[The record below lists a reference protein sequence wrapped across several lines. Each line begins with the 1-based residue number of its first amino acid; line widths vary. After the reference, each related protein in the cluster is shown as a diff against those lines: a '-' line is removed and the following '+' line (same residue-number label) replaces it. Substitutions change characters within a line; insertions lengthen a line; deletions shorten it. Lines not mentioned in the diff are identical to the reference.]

1 MSDRPTILGLDLG
14 AASIGWALLSARAEG
29 DSWRPDGLVAAGVRI
44 FQAGM
49 EGDMESGREESRAK
63 GRRDAR
69 LARRQTERRARRLRT
84 VFNALRDVGLL
95 PTYPGL
101 DASSSAGRHE
111 TILRLDQEIRESGRL
126 DRLAETIGVHG
137 AADKLPY
144 VLRAAALDH
153 PLEPH
158 ELGRALYH
166 LAQRRGFQS
175 NRRSPRRDDEEG
187 VVLSGI
193 SQLRDDMART
203 SSRTIG
209 EHLSRIDPHQQRIR
223 ARYTARAMLIDE
235 FEAIWA
241 SQQRFH
247 PSILTPELKKRIYHR
262 IFHQRPLKSQSDKI
276 GRCEL
281 EPKRRRAP
289 WALLDAQRFRMLQS
303 VNNLRVRN
311 EYGVEYELT
320 PEQRQVLIAELDRK
334 KEVTFDRIRR
344 LLKMPDVTF
353 NLERGGEKRLR
364 GNETNAIL
372 AKVFGDRWWE
382 FDLDTRNAIV
392 EDLLSIQKAE
402 TLDRRG
408 REVWGLDAE
417 KAREFANTR
426 LPDGHCRFSR
436 RALAKLLPHLEE
448 GLNIQLAIER
458 AYPGHRLVGRAHELL
473 PPAKQVLPDLSN
485 PAVIRTLTELR
496 KIVNAIIKRYGRP
509 AEIHIELARD
519 LRRSRDERQRLQSEN
534 RKQEAIRK
542 AAAEEIRAF
551 LNAEPSAR
559 DVERLLLAKECEFT
573 CPYTGR
579 KFSMAALFGP
589 EPQVDVEHIIPFHMS
604 LDNSFANKTLCFA
617 DENRH
622 VKRGR
627 TPFEAY
633 GNTPR
638 WNDILERVRNFKS
651 RLAGEKLY
659 RFQLHGEELE
669 RWLSD
674 FASRQLNDTR
684 YASRLAL
691 RYLSLLYGGTAD
703 GIDPEG
709 KRRII
714 VVTGQTT
721 AHIRNWLQLGS
732 ILNDGGEKTR
742 DDHRHHAVDAIAI
755 ALTSQRTVQMLSIAS
770 RNQLLRKG
778 RLYGDPEPPWPTF
791 LEDVRKTISRVV
803 VSPRV
808 ERRVRGALHAETYY
822 SPRTE
827 EGAKSPEGRYVH
839 YTKPLADLS
848 RSEVE
853 KIVDP
858 AVRRLVIE
866 ALGGGE
872 PKDVFKDEGRLPRF
886 VRRNGTTVPIR
897 KVRIRAKVSVT
908 PIGEGDR
915 QRFVQTSGN
924 HHLEVFEVT
933 DAKGRTRWEGRV
945 VSMLEAYDRVRKGL
959 PVVNR
964 EYVPGSRFLFSLV
977 GNPGGDVIEL
987 DEPDGTRGLYIVE
1000 SIWME
1005 GLHARVRIRPLN
1017 EANRRSGSPRIQ
1029 PFVSVLGQRRCR
1041 KVCVDPL
1048 GNVTYAND

>member
-1 MSDRPTILGLDLG
+1 MSERLTILGLDLG
-14 AASIGWALLSARAEG
+14 AASIGWALLSAREEG
-29 DSWRPDGLVAAGVRI
+29 DSLRPDALIAAGVRI

-49 EGDMESGREESRAK
+49 EGDMAAGREESRAR

-84 VFNALRDVGLL
+84 VFNALRNAGLL

-101 DASSSAGRHE
+101 DPSTSAGRHQS
-111 TILRLDQEIRESGRL
+111 ILRLDEEVCRSDRL
-126 DRLAETIGVHG
+126 DRLAQKIGVRG

-166 LAQRRGFQS
+166 LAQRRGFLS
-175 NRRSPRRDDEEG
+175 NRRSPRREDDEG
-187 VVLSGI
+187 IVLSGI
-193 SQLRDDMART
+193 SQIRDDMART
-203 SSRTIG
+203 GSRTLG
-209 EHLSRIDPHQQRIR
+209 EHLSRIDPHQQPIR
-223 ARYTARAMLIDE
+223 SRYTARAMLIDE

-241 SQQRFH
+241 SQQRFQ
-247 PSILTPELKKRIYHR
+247 PSLLTPELKKRIHHL

-289 WALLDAQRFRMLQS
+289 WALLVAQRFRMLQS
-303 VNNLRVRN
+303 VNNLRIRN
-311 EYGVEYELT
+311 ESGVEFELT
-320 PEQRQVLIAELDRK
+320 PEQRQVLIAELDKK

-344 LLKMPDVTF
+344 LLRMPDVTF
-353 NLERGGEKRLR
+353 NIERGGEKRLR

-372 AKVFGDRWWE
+372 AKVFGSRWWE
-382 FDLDTRNAIV
+382 FGHDTRNAIV
-392 EDLLSIQKAE
+392 DDLLSIHKAE
-402 TLDRRG
+402 TIERRG

-417 KAREFANTR
+417 KAREFANSR

-436 RALAKLLPHLEE
+436 RALVKLLPHLEE
-448 GLNIQLAIER
+448 GLTTQLAIER
-458 AYPGHRLVGRAHELL
+458 AYPDNRLVGRARDVL
-473 PPAKQVLPDLSN
+473 PPVKEVLPDLRN
-485 PAVIRTLTELR
+485 PAVTRTLTELR
-496 KIVNAIIKRYGRP
+496 RVTNAIIKRYGRP
-509 AEIHIELARD
+509 ARIHIELARD
-519 LRRSRDERQRLQSEN
+519 LRRGKDERKRLQSEN

-542 AAAEEIRAF
+542 AAAEEIREF
-551 LNAEPSAR
+551 RQGEEPTR
-559 DVERLLLAKECEFT
+559 QDIERLLLAKECEFT
-573 CPYTGR
+573 CPYTGK

-589 EPQVDVEHIIPFHMS
+589 EPQVDVEHIVPFHMS
-604 LDNSFANKTLCFA
+604 LDNSFANRTLCFA
-617 DENRH
+617 EENRN

-633 GNTPR
+633 GDTPR
-638 WNDILERVRNFKS
+638 WNYILERVRNFKS
-651 RLAGEKLY
+651 RLAGEKLF
-659 RFQLHGEELE
+659 RFQLHGDELNQ
-669 RWLSD
+669 WLAD
-674 FASRQLNDTR
+674 FSSRQLNDTR

-691 RYLSLLYGGTAD
+691 RYLSLLYGGTTD
-703 GIDPEG
+703 GVDPAG
-709 KRRII
+709 KRRIT

-721 AHIRNWLQLGS
+721 AHVRNWLQLGS

-755 ALTSQRTVQMLSIAS
+755 ALTSQRTVQLLSTAS

-791 LEDVRKTISRVV
+791 LEEVQATISGLV

-808 ERRVRGALHAETYY
+808 ERRVRGPLHAETFY

-827 EGAKSPEGRYVH
+827 EGVKSPEGRHVY
-839 YTKPLADLS
+839 YTKRLADLS
-848 RSEVE
+848 PSMVA

-858 AVRRLVIE
+858 TVRRLVTD

-872 PKDVFKDEGRLPRF
+872 PKDVFKDESRLPRF
-886 VRRNGTTVPIR
+886 VRRNGKTVPIR
-897 KVRIRAKVSVT
+897 KARIRDRVTVT
-908 PIGEGDR
+908 PIGNQDR

-924 HHLEVFEVT
+924 HHLEVFELT
-933 DAKGRTRWEGRV
+933 DARGRTRWEGRV
-945 VSMLEAYDRVRKGL
+945 VSMLDAYDRIRKDV

-987 DEPDGTRGLYIVE
+987 DEPDGTRGLYVVE
-1000 SIWME
+1000 SIWMTDD
-1005 GLHARVRIRPLN
+1005 LARVRIRPLN
-1017 EANRRSGSPRIQ
+1017 QARQGKVRIEPVINILGRRH
-1029 PFVSVLGQRRCR
+1029 CR
-1041 KVCVDPL
+1041 KVAIDLL
-1048 GNVTYAND
+1048 GNVSYAND

>member
-1 MSDRPTILGLDLG
+1 MSNRPTILGLDLG
-14 AASIGWALLSARAEG
+14 ASSIGWALLTARADG
-29 DSWRPDGLVAAGVRI
+29 RFLQPDGLVAAGVRI

-49 EGDMESGREESRAK
+49 EGDLEAGREESRAK

-69 LARRQTERRARRLRT
+69 LARRQTERRARRHRA
-84 VFNALRDVGLL
+84 VYNALRNVGLL
-95 PTYPGL
+95 PTYSDLEP
-101 DASSSAGRHE
+101 SSSAGRHQ

-126 DRLAETIGVHG
+126 DGLARTIGVQG

-166 LAQRRGFQS
+166 LAQRRGFLS

-203 SSRTIG
+203 GSRTLG

-223 ARYTARAMLIDE
+223 ARYTARAMLIEE

-241 SQQRFH
+241 GQQRFH

-262 IFHQRPLKSQSDKI
+262 IFHQRSLKSQSDKI

-289 WALLDAQRFRMLQS
+289 WALIAAQRFRLLQS
-303 VNNLRVRN
+303 INNLRIRN
-311 EYGVEYELT
+311 DYGVEHELT
-320 PEQRQVLIAELDRK
+320 PEQRQVLIAELDKK

-344 LLKMPDVTF
+344 LLKLSADVTF
-353 NLERGGEKRLR
+353 NLERGGEKRLC

-382 FDLDTRNAIV
+382 FDVDTRNKIV

-402 TLDRRG
+402 TLERRG

-417 KAREFANTR
+417 KARAFANTR

-458 AYPGHRLVGRAHELL
+458 AYPGHRLVGRAQECL
-473 PPAKQVLPDLSN
+473 PPVKQVLPDLSN

-496 KIVNAIIKRYGRP
+496 RVVNAIIGQYGRP

-519 LRRSRDERQRLQSEN
+519 LRRSKEERQRLQSDN

-542 AAAEEIRAF
+542 AAAEEIREF
-551 LNAEPSAR
+551 LEGEEPTRR
-559 DVERLLLAKECEFT
+559 DIERLILAKECEFT

-589 EPQVDVEHIIPFHMS
+589 EPQVDVEHIIPFHLS

-617 DENRH
+617 EENRN

-627 TPFEAY
+627 TPFDAY
-633 GNTPR
+633 GGTPR

-651 RLAGEKLY
+651 RLAGEKAF

-669 RWLSD
+669 EWLSD

-703 GIDPEG
+703 GVDPEG
-709 KRRII
+709 TRRIM

-721 AHIRNWLQLGS
+721 AHVRNWLQLGS

-755 ALTSQRTVQMLSIAS
+755 ALTSQRTVQILSIAS
-770 RNQLLRKG
+770 KKQLFRNG

-791 LEDVRKTISRVV
+791 LEDVRKTISRLV

-808 ERRVRGALHAETYY
+808 ERRVRGPLHAETFY

-827 EGAKSPEGRYVH
+827 EGAKSREGRYVY
-839 YTKPLADLS
+839 YTKRLADLS
-848 RSEVE
+848 PSMVE

-858 AVRRLVIE
+858 TVRRLVIE

-872 PKDVFKDEGRLPRF
+872 PKDVFKDESRLPCF
-886 VRRNGTTVPIR
+886 FRRNGKTVPIR
-897 KVRIRAKVSVT
+897 KVRIRDKVTVT

-933 DAKGRTRWEGRV
+933 DAKGKTHWEGRV
-945 VSMLEAYDRVRKGL
+945 VSMLEAYERVRRKL

-1000 SIWME
+1000 SIWMADN
-1005 GLHARVRIRPLN
+1005 LARVRIRPLN
-1017 EANRRSGSPRIQ
+1017 QARSAKSRIEPRIN
-1029 PFVSVLGQRRCR
+1029 VLERRRCR
-1041 KVCVDPL
+1041 KVSIDSL